1 MELRPSIIVNLP
13 RAGKDSRTGSTQR
26 SARQLQ
32 SKENYGGT
40 ANMAIDA
47 LEAGPLYRNFGS
59 LMFPVDR
66 LSLTGILFANLSN
79 RYHERV

>member
-1 MELRPSIIVNLP
+1 
-13 RAGKDSRTGSTQR
+13 
-26 SARQLQ
+26 
-32 SKENYGGT
+32 
-40 ANMAIDA
+40 MAIDA

-79 RYHERV
+79 RYHEHV